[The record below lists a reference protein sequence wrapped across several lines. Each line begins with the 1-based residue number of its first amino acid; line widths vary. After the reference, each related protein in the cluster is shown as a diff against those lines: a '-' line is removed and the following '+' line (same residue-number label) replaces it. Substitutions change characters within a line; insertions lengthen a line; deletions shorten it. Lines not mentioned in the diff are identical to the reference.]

1 MDRPLTQSFPEI
13 VEALAGAEADFV
25 VDAELVVPD
34 EQGRADFERLRRR
47 ALLRRSRAI
56 ERAAVTSAAV
66 LVAFDV
72 LEADGV
78 DVRPLPLHAR
88 RGVLRRMVPGARGL
102 KVIDALP
109 THGEAL
115 FAEIVAHDCEGIVG
129 KRLDAPY
136 RSGRQLAW
144 VKIKNARY
152 SRQDA
157 LRYHGRR

>member
-1 MDRPLTQSFPEI
+1 M
-13 VEALAGAEADFV
+13 
-25 VDAELVVPD
+25 LVV
-34 EQGRADFERLRRR
+34 
-47 ALLRRSRAI
+47 
-56 ERAAVTSAAV
+56 
-66 LVAFDV
+66 FDV

-88 RGVLRRMVPGARGL
+88 RGVLRRKMPAARGL
-102 KVIDALP
+102 KVIDAIP

-129 KRLDAPY
+129 KRVDAPY
-136 RSGRQLAW
+136 RAGRQPAW

-152 SRQDA
+152 SREDA